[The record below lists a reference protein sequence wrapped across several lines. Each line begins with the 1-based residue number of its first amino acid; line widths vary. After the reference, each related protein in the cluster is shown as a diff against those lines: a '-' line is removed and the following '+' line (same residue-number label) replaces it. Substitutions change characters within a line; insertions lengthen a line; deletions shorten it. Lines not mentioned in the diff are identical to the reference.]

1 VANTGCYPLTAIVPL
16 WPLVQADLIADQ
28 SAIVDSK
35 SGISGA
41 GRSLSLKTHFGET
54 HETFSAYNVGRVHRH
69 LGEMEQETGL
79 EIIFS
84 PHLLPLYRGILS
96 TIYVNLKPGTSLAQA
111 RTAYDVYRDE
121 PFIKLLPEGRL
132 PELRHVQQ
140 TMFLAMGLQPVD
152 EHSGRY
158 IIVSAL
164 DNLLKG
170 ASGQAV
176 QSMNLM
182 LGFEETLGLV

>member
-1 VANTGCYPLTAIVPL
+1 MAL
-16 WPLVQADLIADQ
+16 
-28 SAIVDSK
+28 K
-35 SGISGA
+35 S
-41 GRSLSLKTHFGET
+41 HFGEA
-54 HETFSAYNVGRVHRH
+54 HETFSAYNIGRVHRH

-79 EIIFS
+79 QIIFS
-84 PHLLPLYRGILS
+84 PHLLPVYRGILS
-96 TIYVNLKPGTSLAQA
+96 TIYVKLQPGISGDQVRA
-111 RTAYDVYRDE
+111 AYALYRDE

-140 TMFLAMGLQPVD
+140 TMYLAMGLQQVD
-152 EHSGRY
+152 LASGRY

-182 LGFEETLGLV
+182 LGFPEPLGLI